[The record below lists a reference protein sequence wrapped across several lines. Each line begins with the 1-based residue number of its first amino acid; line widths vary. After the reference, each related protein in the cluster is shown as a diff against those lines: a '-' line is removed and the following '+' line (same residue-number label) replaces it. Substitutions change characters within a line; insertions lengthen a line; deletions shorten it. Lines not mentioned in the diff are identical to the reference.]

1 MHIADVE
8 ERRFLQDRMEGA
20 DKRVEFTHEGKQAI
34 LKKVIDTEE
43 WKKFLAKKYV
53 GTKRFGLD
61 GGEAMIPEMEAI
73 IKYGRTYRVREIVYG
88 VAHHGRTNMDVNVMV
103 MNK

>member
-20 DKRVEFTHEGKQAI
+20 DKHVDFNPEGKQAI
-34 LKKVIDTEE
+34 LKKVIDAEE
-43 WKKFLAKKYV
+43 WEQFLARQYA

-61 GGEAMIPEMEAI
+61 GGEAMIQAMDKR
-73 IKYGRTYRVREIVYG
+73 IKYGGQHGVRETIYG
-88 VAHHGRTNMDVNVMV
+88 MRIEEGQGGAVGAITG
-103 MNK
+103 